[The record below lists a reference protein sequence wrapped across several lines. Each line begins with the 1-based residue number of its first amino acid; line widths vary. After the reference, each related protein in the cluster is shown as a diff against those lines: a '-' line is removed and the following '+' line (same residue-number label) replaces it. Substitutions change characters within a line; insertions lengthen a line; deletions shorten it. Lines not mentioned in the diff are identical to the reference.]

1 MYCTVRVQISVEY
14 SIDQVVKYFR
24 TFVLSYFRTCTRT
37 RTRVHVRVLS
47 KYLYFQSI
55 FVLSYES
62 TFVLSY
68 EIKYESTVRVHVYCT
83 VSYFRTFIQRGTFNT
98 VRKREIEARAND
110 FRAPDGLLASLNKYF
125 IRPSYI
131 SGVVLLFLG
140 EFEKSSPPNCIEVL
154 STRKCLKR
162 TTSTYHFA
170 QNPSTDKRTN

>member
-1 MYCTVRVQISVEY
+1 MHVLYCTCTDISRIFNRSGCEILSKVQL
-14 SIDQVVKYFR
+14 QR
-24 TFVLSYFRTCTRT
+24 TFVLSYFRTCT

-62 TFVLSY
+62 TFVRNKVR
-68 EIKYESTVRVHVYCT
+68 KYSTVQYHTSVRLYNVVH
-83 VSYFRTFIQRGTFNT
+83 NT

-131 SGVVLLFLG
+131 SGVVHLFLG